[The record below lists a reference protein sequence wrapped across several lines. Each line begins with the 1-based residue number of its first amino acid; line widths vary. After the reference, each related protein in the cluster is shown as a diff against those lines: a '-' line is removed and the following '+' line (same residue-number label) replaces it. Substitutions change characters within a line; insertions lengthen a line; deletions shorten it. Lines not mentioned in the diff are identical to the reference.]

1 MELKSYLRIS
11 SYILNIYSLCVL
23 RFPFIAWQN

>member
-11 SYILNIYSLCVL
+11 SYILNIYSLSIL
-23 RFPFIAWQN
+23 RLPLITWQS